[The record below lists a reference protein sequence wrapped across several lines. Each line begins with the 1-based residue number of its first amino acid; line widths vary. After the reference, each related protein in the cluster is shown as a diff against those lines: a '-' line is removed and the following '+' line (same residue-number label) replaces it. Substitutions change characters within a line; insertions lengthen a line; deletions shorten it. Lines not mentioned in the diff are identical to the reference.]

1 MEESIKD
8 GGYVPKEEDRDDGWL
23 QTAKLVKKP
32 FKSEFWMKE
41 TEFKSKEIHALEQR
55 SLVEEFP
62 PLADYEDANSINSE
76 LPNSEVRRK
85 RNDFKLDLS
94 DSDSE
99 SIKSLL
105 RERRIQ
111 SSSRNENLIYLK
123 ELESEMIWKEKVSKD
138 KSEEIVNRLLTLA
151 QRSYQYEYKI
161 VAKAKEIILPI
172 VEEAVQIQNLFRN
185 MKLILNLF
193 HLKLYRHGLYRE
205 IRQRLY
211 NKKSGEVVV
220 MGSGYAML

>member
-1 MEESIKD
+1 MLVSRLLHQKAPLLRICSKRSHSRANVMAKIWYVKDILSWTREKVGTCCSSDLSELENWLEKMEESIKD
-8 GGYVPKEEDRDDGWL
+8 GGYVPREEDRDDGWL

-41 TEFKSKEIHALEQR
+41 TEFKSKEIHASEQR

-62 PLADYEDANSINSE
+62 PLADYEDANLINSE

-94 DSDSE
+94 DRDSE

-123 ELESEMIWKEKVSKD
+123 EPASEMIWKEKVSKD
-138 KSEEIVNRLLTLA
+138 KSEEIVNRL
-151 QRSYQYEYKI
+151 
-161 VAKAKEIILPI
+161 
-172 VEEAVQIQNLFRN
+172 
-185 MKLILNLF
+185 
-193 HLKLYRHGLYRE
+193 
-205 IRQRLY
+205 
-211 NKKSGEVVV
+211 
-220 MGSGYAML
+220 